1 MKQLLI
7 VSGSPALDSTPES
20 LEWTKATILQSLAS
34 HGLQNGDAI
43 IFGGGPGAIAKNDF
57 IPWPLLAI
65 EKKIKT
71 IDLRKN
77 GERWEDGFAKK
88 VWHASPPSTSS
99 ELSQARSTAILQY
112 ASKAK
117 EAGWNVRLLSLET
130 REPSAE
136 TSYLVLHA
144 ESSGIQILEVTFTPP
159 EAKPDVVW
167 VDLETGG
174 TAPKQNPILQIG
186 AIHTDP
192 SSRRM
197 LRQFETKVFPERG
210 LYIDHT
216 AADICGYNQQEW
228 AQAPS
233 VTTAMDNFLEWL
245 PKTTF
250 ILAGYNTTFDK
261 RFLVAVCERISRPFP
276 MWKENYNIDPMNTIK
291 SSLTS
296 KRIIKNYKLD
306 TACDYFK
313 LPNEVRH
320 RALQDA
326 ERARLVYLYLLGKRP
341 ESSIFPMDMVATKEM

>member
-77 GERWEDGFAKK
+77 GERWEDGFTKK

-130 REPSAE
+130 KEPSAE

-159 EAKPDVVW
+159 EARPDVVW

-174 TAPKQNPILQIG
+174 RSQNLHPILQIG

-192 SSRRM
+192 SSRKL
-197 LRQFETKVFPERG
+197 LRKFETKVFPEHG
-210 LYIDHT
+210 LTIDP
-216 AADICGYNQQEW
+216 AAAEICGYNRREW
-228 AQAPS
+228 ATAPS
-233 VTTAMDNFLEWL
+233 VSKAMEDFLVWL
-245 PKTTF
+245 PQTKF
-250 ILAGYNTTFDK
+250 RLAGYNVSFDK
-261 RFLVAVCERISRPFP
+261 RFLSATCERIRKPTP
-276 MWKENYNIDPMNTIK
+276 NWKEDYSLDPMSTIK
-291 SSLTS
+291 SALTS
-296 KRIIKNYKLD
+296 KRIIPNYKLD
-306 TACDYFK
+306 TACAHFG

-320 RALQDA
+320 RALEDA

-341 ESSIFPMDMVATKEM
+341 ESSIFATGRFAVK